1 MMPFGPARAMMHM
14 QNAPGGAEA
23 GRGEGNDGLDHLAY
37 LYDDERDY
45 LACLCDFAQAG
56 LRNAEPVF
64 VAVPG
69 RRVAQLHEHL
79 GAESP
84 LLRYGAMTETGRNPA
99 RLIPELYAFVA
110 EHPGQRVRYIGE
122 SSWPGR
128 SDAELCEAARHEALL
143 NLAFA
148 KASVSIMCPYDAA
161 DLAPAALLEAR
172 FTHPAVLQNGQ
183 PLSSADFAGPG
194 LLPPASDRPLP
205 APPSHA
211 QDLGY
216 GADLQPVRRLVAAH
230 ASSVG
235 LSPERAADLV
245 LAVSEIA
252 ANTLRHTSG
261 DGQLR
266 VWHTEQEILCQVQ
279 DHGWITDPLAGQRRR
294 PADEPGHGL
303 WVVHQVCDLVE
314 VRTGEAGTTVRLHMR
329 LGEVRTWHAPEAP
342 WRAAG
347 TAHTPPASPG

>member
-1 MMPFGPARAMMHM
+1 MADEAVAR
-14 QNAPGGAEA
+14 GGLTHLAFFYRGQAEYLA
-23 GRGEGNDGLDHLAY
+23 RIQAFARDGLAH
-37 LYDDERDY
+37 
-45 LACLCDFAQAG
+45 
-56 LRNAEPVF
+56 AEPLF

-69 RRVAQLHEHL
+69 DKARLVRTQLGGDYGEISY
-79 GAESP
+79 GDMAE
-84 LLRYGAMTETGRNPA
+84 LGRNPG
-99 RLIPELYAFVA
+99 RIIPAERAFA
-110 EHPGQRVRYIGE
+110 ESHPGRRVRYICE
-122 SSWPGR
+122 PVWPGR
-128 SDAELCEAARHEALL
+128 SAAEGREAARHEALI
-143 NLAFA
+143 NLAF
-148 KASVSIMCPYDAA
+148 SSTPVSIMCPYDAA
-161 DLAPAALLEAR
+161 GLAPAALLEAR
-172 FTHPAVLQNGQ
+172 VTHPAVLQNGQ

-194 LLPPASDRPLP
+194 LLPPECDQPLP
-205 APPSHA
+205 APPSYA
-211 QDLGY
+211 QALGY
-216 GADLQPVRRLVAAH
+216 GTNLRPVRHLVAAH

-252 ANTLRHTSG
+252 ANTLRHASG
-261 DGQLR
+261 NGQLR

-329 LGEVRTWHAPEAP
+329 LGEVRTWHAQEAR

-347 TAHTPPASPG
+347 TVRTPPGSPG